1 MVSSRAMPSMR
12 FPVILFLVIMALF
25 GGRALYRMERAPVA
39 GAILA
44 VLESPPALAGT
55 STPSAAS
62 VSDLPS
68 VDVPARPV
76 HVVPP
81 DDGKPAR
88 PVTMTGRGGA
98 PESHA
103 AAAPPAVVPAAVTIK
118 GAAKL
123 AGGLSLTVGNRAVEL
138 FGVKPPHT
146 GDRCAGTTQPPANCG
161 DVARGA
167 LAARLKGNAAVS
179 CRVPPGQRRA
189 VPAALCVDATGVDLA
204 GFLVAQ
210 GFALADPAQSY
221 DYVGAETVARSQ
233 KRGLWR
239 YR

>member
-1 MVSSRAMPSMR
+1 MVNSRAMRLVR
-12 FPVILFLVIMALF
+12 FPAILLFVIVALF
-25 GGRALYRMERAPVA
+25 GGRALYQMERAPVDGVVVA
-39 GAILA
+39 L
-44 VLESPPALAGT
+44 LESQPARAGT
-55 STPSAAS
+55 SAPSSAAA
-62 VSDLPS
+62 SDLPS

-88 PVTMTGRGGA
+88 PATITGRGGTPDA
-98 PESHA
+98 H
-103 AAAPPAVVPAAVTIK
+103 AAAPPTTTPAVIK
-118 GAAKL
+118 GPAKL
-123 AGGLSLTVGNRAVEL
+123 AAGLSLTVGDRAIEL
-138 FGVKPPHT
+138 FGVKAPHS
-146 GDRCAGTTQPPANCG
+146 GDRCAGTTQPPGNCG

-167 LAARLKGNAAVS
+167 LAARLKTNAAVS

-189 VPAALCVDATGVDLA
+189 VPAALCVDAAGVDLA

>member
-1 MVSSRAMPSMR
+1 MVNSRAMRLVR
-12 FPVILFLVIMALF
+12 FPAILFLVISAVF
-25 GGRALYRMERAPVA
+25 GGRALYPMERATVGGTFVP
-39 GAILA
+39 L
-44 VLESPPALAGT
+44 LESPPALAGT
-55 STPSAAS
+55 SGASADAG
-62 VSDLPS
+62 SDLPS
-68 VDVPARPV
+68 VNVPARPV

-88 PVTMTGRGGA
+88 PVTITGRGSA
-98 PESHA
+98 PDTHT
-103 AAAPPAVVPAAVTIK
+103 APPITTPAVFK
-118 GAAKL
+118 GPAKL
-123 AGGLSLTVGNRAVEL
+123 AGGLSLTVGDRAIEL
-138 FGVKPPHT
+138 FGVKAPHS
-146 GDRCAGTTQPPANCG
+146 GDRCAGTTQPIGNCG

-167 LAARLKGNAAVS
+167 LAARLKGNAAIS

-189 VPAALCVDATGVDLA
+189 VPAALCTDAAGVDLA

-221 DYVGAETVARSQ
+221 DYVSAETVARSQ

>member
-1 MVSSRAMPSMR
+1 MR
-12 FPVILFLVIMALF
+12 FSAVLFLVIVAVF
-25 GGRALYRMERAPVA
+25 GGRALYQMERASAVGAAVA
-39 GAILA
+39 L
-44 VLESPPALAGT
+44 LESPPALAGT
-55 STPSAAS
+55 SGPLTAAG
-62 VSDLPS
+62 SDLPS
-68 VDVPARPV
+68 VDVSARPV

-88 PVTMTGRGGA
+88 PVTITGRAGA
-98 PESHA
+98 PDAHT
-103 AAAPPAVVPAAVTIK
+103 APPTTTSAVIK
-118 GAAKL
+118 GPAKL
-123 AGGLSLTVGNRAVEL
+123 AGGLSLTVGDRAIEL
-138 FGVKPPHT
+138 FGVKAPYS
-146 GDRCAGTTQPPANCG
+146 GDRCAGTTQPSGNCG
-161 DVARGA
+161 ELARGA
-167 LAARLKGNAAVS
+167 LAARLKANAAVS

-189 VPAALCVDATGVDLA
+189 VPAALCTDAAGVDLA

>member
-1 MVSSRAMPSMR
+1 M
-12 FPVILFLVIMALF
+12 
-25 GGRALYRMERAPVA
+25 A
-39 GAILA
+39 GAIMA

-55 STPSAAS
+55 STPSAVT

-68 VDVPARPV
+68 VDVPARIV

-88 PVTMTGRGGA
+88 PVTMTGRVGA
-98 PESHA
+98 PDSHA
-103 AAAPPAVVPAAVTIK
+103 AATPAVMAAVTIK

-123 AGGLSLTVGNRAVEL
+123 AGGLSLTVGNQAVEL

-146 GDRCAGTTQPPANCG
+146 GDRCAGTTQPPGNCA
-161 DVARGA
+161 DIARSA
-167 LAARLKGNAAVS
+167 LAARLQGNAAVS
-179 CRVPPGQRRA
+179 CRVPPGQRRT
-189 VPAALCVDATGVDLA
+189 VPAALCTDAAGVDLA

>member
-1 MVSSRAMPSMR
+1 MVNSRAMRLVR
-12 FPVILFLVIMALF
+12 FPAILFLVILALF
-25 GGRALYRMERAPVA
+25 GGRALYRMERVPES
-39 GAILA
+39 GAVLA
-44 VLESPPALAGT
+44 LLESPPALAGT
-55 STPSAAS
+55 SGPAAAS
-62 VSDLPS
+62 GSDLPS

-88 PVTMTGRGGA
+88 PVTVTGRGTPDA
-98 PESHA
+98 HA
-103 AAAPPAVVPAAVTIK
+103 AALPTATPAVIK
-118 GAAKL
+118 GPATLAA
-123 AGGLSLTVGNRAVEL
+123 GLSLRVGDRSIEL
-138 FGVKPPHT
+138 FGVKLPHS
-146 GDRCAGTTQPPANCG
+146 GDRCAGTTPSSGNCG
-161 DVARGA
+161 ELARGA
-167 LAARLKGNAAVS
+167 LAARLKANAAVS

-189 VPAALCVDATGVDLA
+189 VPAALCVDASGVDLA

-221 DYVGAETVARSQ
+221 DYVGAETAARSQ